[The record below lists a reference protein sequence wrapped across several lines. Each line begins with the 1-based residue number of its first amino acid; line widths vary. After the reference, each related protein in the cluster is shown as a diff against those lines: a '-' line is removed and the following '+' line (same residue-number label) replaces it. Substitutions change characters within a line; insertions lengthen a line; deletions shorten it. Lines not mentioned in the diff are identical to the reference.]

1 MYGAQPPGCSF
12 NNQKHDFLVKKKK
25 KVVLKDILLFVL
37 DLLNLNGSFNFLRY
51 TLIVHLKLCVKR
63 RIVSVGFHKAL
74 RHTH

>member
-1 MYGAQPPGCSF
+1 MGHNLQDVVLIIKNMIS
-12 NNQKHDFLVKKKK
+12 LLKKKK